1 MFLKIPGLLFLFS
14 FVYFTY
20 QVISCKLYSRCE
32 RILSKMSEADQQKDT
47 YQTIVKT
54 AQQLFMELGYRAV
67 STRQIA
73 EKCSI
78 TQPALYHYFKN
89 KQALYVAV
97 NQYTLLQTGNALN
110 QILSVNQS
118 FKDRLQ
124 QIAIY
129 MMDHF
134 DVDLSQMFHDIFHEL
149 EDHHQQEIQKGWV
162 KGFLMPIVRMIDEG
176 VEKREVRDPAELGT
190 NSTELAFMILN
201 VIKSSLEQPK
211 KANEPKQAADSLK
224 KAKLVIEIF
233 LNGIGK

>member
-1 MFLKIPGLLFLFS
+1 
-14 FVYFTY
+14 
-20 QVISCKLYSRCE
+20 
-32 RILSKMSEADQQKDT
+32 MSAADQQKDT

-73 EKCSI
+73 EKCGI
-78 TQPALYHYFKN
+78 TQPALYHHFKN

-110 QILSVNQS
+110 QILIENHS
-118 FKDRLQ
+118 FKDRLL

-149 EDHHQQEIQKGWV
+149 EESHQQEIQQGWIN
-162 KGFLMPIVRMIDEG
+162 GFLMPVVRMIDEG
-176 VEKREVRDPAELGT
+176 VAKKEVRDPAELGT

-201 VIKSSLEQPK
+201 VIKSTLEQPQ
-211 KANEPKQAADSLK
+211 KANESKQSADSLK
-224 KAKLVIEIF
+224 KAKLVIGIF